1 MGNAAMALD
10 GYVSPR
16 HDDIQGQGGIS
27 PLRDMECGG
36 AKQIA
41 EMLAL
46 GRPLVVQ
53 DDFSTPASGHGL

>member
-1 MGNAAMALD
+1 MALD
-10 GYVSPR
+10 GYMSPR

-27 PLRDMECGG
+27 PLRDMKCGG

-41 EMLAL
+41 EILIL

-53 DDFSTPASGHGL
+53 DDFSTLASGYGL